1 MPTIRY
7 AKAASQK
14 AISTVDRLIA
24 ESENQAREQQEDD
37 ELDACNQYEQDLVDA
52 LVDIH
57 EPSPNQSDIDALT
70 VADEKENRIED
81 AFEEDEEVEDLLETH
96 GVGVSA

>member
-1 MPTIRY
+1 MI
-7 AKAASQK
+7 A
-14 AISTVDRLIA
+14 VDRLI
-24 ESENQAREQQEDD
+24 EKSENQVEEQEEEEVQAFLTDEQAQMKALIKTHKAQRG
-37 ELDACNQYEQDLVDA
+37 ELDVDA
-52 LVDIH
+52 LI
-57 EPSPNQSDIDALT
+57 

>member
-1 MPTIRY
+1 VN
-7 AKAASQK
+7 
-14 AISTVDRLIA
+14 STVDRLIA

>member
-1 MPTIRY
+1 MN
-7 AKAASQK
+7 
-14 AISTVDRLIA
+14 STVDRLIA
-24 ESENQAREQQEDD
+24 ESENQVEEQEEEEVQAFLTDEQAQMKALIKTHKAQRG
-37 ELDACNQYEQDLVDA
+37 ELDVDA
-52 LVDIH
+52 LI
-57 EPSPNQSDIDALT
+57 

>member
-1 MPTIRY
+1 V
-7 AKAASQK
+7 
-14 AISTVDRLIA
+14 ISTVDRLIA
-24 ESENQAREQQEDD
+24 ESENQVEEQEEEEVQAFLTDEQAQMKALIRTHKAQRG
-37 ELDACNQYEQDLVDA
+37 ELDVDA
-52 LVDIH
+52 LI
-57 EPSPNQSDIDALT
+57 